1 MWNNVRLLNA
11 LANSLLLLAIFA
23 VLAVGS
29 IWFVNRPMFVIRDV
43 MVSSASGQH
52 LKHVSAPLL
61 KAAARKELDTQPN
74 TQPNTHSVIGGNL
87 LGSARYFFGV
97 PLEALRESFEQVPWV
112 RQANIRRV
120 WPNSLHIELEEHKA
134 TAVWGDGRLVNAQG
148 ELFSANLG
156 EAEEQ
161 GPLPQ
166 FAGPNEASNQVLRRY
181 VELVQW
187 LTPLNVRP
195 ESLTLSTRHA
205 WTVKLDDG
213 TTLLLGREQGV
224 AMEDRISKWVASV
237 PRLQSRLASRPELYD
252 LRYPNGFAVRA
263 VALVDDAKKLDSKPE

>member
-11 LANSLLLLAIFA
+11 LSNGLLLLAVLA
-23 VLAVGS
+23 LLAVGS
-29 IWFVNRPMFVIRDV
+29 IWFANQPMFVIRDV
-43 MVSSASGQH
+43 MVTSASGQH

-61 KAAARKELDTQPN
+61 QAAARKELLTK
-74 TQPNTHSVIGGNL
+74 SGGQSAGPASNI

-97 PLEALRESFEQVPWV
+97 PLESLRDSFEQVPWV
-112 RQANIRRV
+112 RQASIRRV
-120 WPNSLHIELEEHKA
+120 WPNSLHIEIEEHKA
-134 TAVWGDGRLVNAQG
+134 AAVWGDGRLVNMQG

-156 EAEEQ
+156 EAEEA

-166 FAGPNEASNQVLRRY
+166 FAGPNDASLQVLRRH

-237 PRLQSRLASRPELYD
+237 PRLQSRLTSRPELYD

>member
-1 MWNNVRLLNA
+1 MWNNVRLLNS
-11 LANSLLLLAIFA
+11 LANAMLLLA
-23 VLAVGS
+23 VLVVLVAGL
-29 IWFVNRPMFVIRDV
+29 IWFANQPMFVIRDV
-43 MVSSASGQH
+43 IVTSASGQH

-61 KAAARKELDTQPN
+61 QAAARRELVVKSSSQSALRTDT
-74 TQPNTHSVIGGNL
+74 L

-97 PLEALRESFEQVPWV
+97 PLESLRESFEQVPWV
-112 RQANIRRV
+112 RQASIRRV
-120 WPNSLHIELEEHKA
+120 WPNSLHIEIEEHKA
-134 TAVWGDGRLVNAQG
+134 AAVWGDGRLVNMQG

-156 EAEEQ
+156 EAEDA

-166 FAGPNEASNQVLRRY
+166 FAGPNEASVQVLRRH

-224 AMEDRISKWVASV
+224 AMEDRIAKWVASV
-237 PRLQSRLASRPELYD
+237 PRLQARLTSRPELYD

>member
-1 MWNNVRLLNA
+1 MWNNVRVLNA
-11 LANSLLLLAIFA
+11 IANGLLMLATLAILTA
-23 VLAVGS
+23 GS
-29 IWFVNRPMFVIRDV
+29 IWFVNRPMFAIRDV
-43 MVSSASGQH
+43 LVSSTSGQY
-52 LKHVSAPLL
+52 LKHVSAPML
-61 KAAARKELDTQPN
+61 KAAARKELNVQTL
-74 TQPNTHSVIGGNL
+74 SSGGNL

-97 PLEALRESFEQVPWV
+97 PLDSLRESFEQVPWV
-112 RQANIRRV
+112 RQASIRRV
-120 WPNSLHIELEEHKA
+120 WPNSLHIEIEEHKA

-166 FAGPNEASNQVLRRY
+166 FAGPNEASNQVQRRY

-224 AMEDRISKWVASV
+224 AMEDRISKWVTSV

>member
-1 MWNNVRLLNA
+1 MWNNVRLLNG
-11 LANSLLLLAIFA
+11 LANTLLLMVVLA
-23 VLAVGS
+23 VLAAGA
-29 IWFVNRPMFVIRDV
+29 IWFANQPMFVIREV
-43 MVSSASGQH
+43 MVSSSNGH
-52 LKHVSAPLL
+52 YLKHVSAPLL
-61 KAAARKELDTQPN
+61 AAAAKKELTSKNPTQSPMASG
-74 TQPNTHSVIGGNL
+74 QL
-87 LGSARYFFGV
+87 LGSVRYFFGV
-97 PLEALRESFEQVPWV
+97 PLESVRESFEQVPWV
-112 RQANIRRV
+112 RQASIRRV
-120 WPNSLHIELEEHKA
+120 WPNSLHIEIEEHKA
-134 TAVWGDGRLVNAQG
+134 AAVWGDGRLVNAQG

-156 EAEEQ
+156 EAEEA

-166 FAGPNEASNQVLRRY
+166 FAGPNDASVQVMRRH

-195 ESLTLSTRHA
+195 ESVTLSTRHA

-224 AMEDRISKWVASV
+224 AMEDRITKWVASV
-237 PRLQSRLASRPELYD
+237 PRLQSRLTSRPELYD

>member
-1 MWNNVRLLNA
+1 MWNNARLLNA
-11 LANSLLLLAIFA
+11 IANGLLLIALFA
-23 VLAVGS
+23 VLAVVT
-29 IWFVNRPMFVIRDV
+29 IWFANRPIFAIRDV
-43 MVSSASGQH
+43 VVSSASGTQ

-61 KAAARKELDTQPN
+61 KAAVKKELNAKATPSSDQ
-74 TQPNTHSVIGGNL
+74 L
-87 LGSARYFFGV
+87 LGSARYFFAV
-97 PLEALRESFEQVPWV
+97 PLESVRESFEQVPWV
-112 RQANIRRV
+112 RQASVRRV
-120 WPNSLHIELEEHKA
+120 WPNRLHIEIEEHKA
-134 TAVWGDGRLVNAQG
+134 AAVWGDGRLVNAQG

-166 FAGPNEASNQVLRRY
+166 FAGPNEASVQVLRRY
-181 VELVQW
+181 AELVQW
-187 LTPLNVRP
+187 LAPLNMRP

-205 WTVKLDDG
+205 WTVKLEDG

-224 AMEDRISKWVASV
+224 AMEDRMTKWVASV

>member
-11 LANSLLLLAIFA
+11 FSNALLLVA
-23 VLAVGS
+23 VLVVLAAGS
-29 IWFVNRPMFVIRDV
+29 VWFANQPMFVIRDV
-43 MVSSASGQH
+43 MVASVSGQP
-52 LKHVSAPLL
+52 LKHVSEPLL
-61 KAAARKELDTQPN
+61 QAAARKELVAKIVSQSALPTN
-74 TQPNTHSVIGGNL
+74 HL

-97 PLEALRESFEQVPWV
+97 PLESLRESFEQVPWV
-112 RQANIRRV
+112 RQASIRRV
-120 WPNSLHIELEEHKA
+120 WPNSLHIEIEEHKA
-134 TAVWGDGRLVNAQG
+134 AAVWGDGRLVNMQG

-156 EAEEQ
+156 EAEEA

-166 FAGPNEASNQVLRRY
+166 FSGPNEASVQVLRRH

-224 AMEDRISKWVASV
+224 AMEDRIAKWVASV
-237 PRLQSRLASRPELYD
+237 PRLQSRLTSRPELYD

>member
-11 LANSLLLLAIFA
+11 IANALLLAAVIC

-29 IWFVNRPMFVIRDV
+29 IWFANQPMFVIRDV
-43 MVSSASGQH
+43 MVSSASGQY

-61 KAAARKELDTQPN
+61 QTAARKELVAKKSDETPLKSNQ
-74 TQPNTHSVIGGNL
+74 L

-97 PLEALRESFEQVPWV
+97 PLESLRESLEQVPWV
-112 RQANIRRV
+112 RQASIRRV
-120 WPNSLHIELEEHKA
+120 WPNSLHIEIEEHKA
-134 TAVWGDGRLVNAQG
+134 AAVWGDGRLVNMQG

-156 EAEEQ
+156 EAEEA

-166 FAGPNEASNQVLRRY
+166 FAGPNEASVQVLRRNA
-181 VELVQW
+181 ELVQW

-224 AMEDRISKWVASV
+224 AMEDRIAKWVASV
-237 PRLQSRLASRPELYD
+237 PRLQSRLTSRPELYD

>member
-1 MWNNVRLLNA
+1 MWNNVRLLNS
-11 LANSLLLLAIFA
+11 LANAMLLLA
-23 VLAVGS
+23 VLVTLVAGS
-29 IWFVNRPMFVIRDV
+29 IWFANQSMFVIRDV
-43 MVSSASGQH
+43 MVTSASSQH

-61 KAAARKELDTQPN
+61 QAAARKELVVKNSNQSMLRTD
-74 TQPNTHSVIGGNL
+74 SL

-97 PLEALRESFEQVPWV
+97 PLESLRESFEQVPWV
-112 RQANIRRV
+112 RQASIRRV
-120 WPNSLHIELEEHKA
+120 WPNSLHIEIEEHKA
-134 TAVWGDGRLVNAQG
+134 AAVWGDGRLVNMQG

-156 EAEEQ
+156 EAEEA

-166 FAGPNEASNQVLRRY
+166 FAGPNEASVQVLRRH

-195 ESLTLSTRHA
+195 ESVTLSTRHA

-237 PRLQSRLASRPELYD
+237 PRLQSRLTSRPELYD

>member
-11 LANSLLLLAIFA
+11 MANALLLVAVIGVLAI
-23 VLAVGS
+23 GS
-29 IWFVNRPMFVIRDV
+29 IWFANQPMFMIRDV
-43 MVSSASGQH
+43 MVSSASGQY

-61 KAAARKELDTQPN
+61 QTAARKELAAKKLDETSLKSN
-74 TQPNTHSVIGGNL
+74 HL

-97 PLEALRESFEQVPWV
+97 PLESLRESLEQVPWV
-112 RQANIRRV
+112 RQASIRRV
-120 WPNSLHIELEEHKA
+120 WPNSLHIEIEEHKA
-134 TAVWGDGRLVNAQG
+134 AAVWGDGRLVNMQG

-156 EAEEQ
+156 EAEEA

-166 FAGPNEASNQVLRRY
+166 FAGPNEASVQVLRRNA
-181 VELVQW
+181 ELVQW

-224 AMEDRISKWVASV
+224 AMEDRIAKWVASV
-237 PRLQSRLASRPELYD
+237 PRLQSRLSSRPELYD

>member
-11 LANSLLLLAIFA
+11 VANSLLLLAIFV
-23 VLAVGS
+23 VLAAGS

-43 MVSSASGQH
+43 VVSNASGQP

-61 KAAARKELDTQPN
+61 KVAARKELN
-74 TQPNTHSVIGGNL
+74 TPTATGGNL
-87 LGSARYFFGV
+87 LGSARYFFAV
-97 PLEALRESFEQVPWV
+97 PLETLRESFEQVPWV

-187 LTPLNVRP
+187 LAPLNVRP

>member
-1 MWNNVRLLNA
+1 MWNNVRILNA
-11 LANSLLLLAIFA
+11 IANTLLLLAVLA
-23 VLAVGS
+23 VLAAGS
-29 IWFVNRPMFVIRDV
+29 IWFANQSMFIIRDV
-43 MVSSASGQH
+43 TVTSSTGQH
-52 LKHVSAPLL
+52 LRHVSAQLL
-61 KAAARKELDTQPN
+61 QVAAKKELNAKNAPQG
-74 TQPNTHSVIGGNL
+74 VIPTSQL
-87 LGSARYFFGV
+87 LGSARYFFAV
-97 PLEALRESFEQVPWV
+97 PLDSVRGSLEQVPWV
-112 RQANIRRV
+112 RQASIRRV
-120 WPNSLHIELEEHKA
+120 WPNSLHIEIEEHKA
-134 TAVWGDGRLVNAQG
+134 AAVWGDGRLVNAQG

-156 EAEEQ
+156 EAEEA

-166 FAGPNEASNQVLRRY
+166 FAGPNDASVQVLRRH

-187 LTPLNVRP
+187 LAPLNVRP

-224 AMEDRISKWVASV
+224 AMEDRIAKWVASV
-237 PRLQSRLASRPELYD
+237 PRLQSRLTSRPELYD

>member
-1 MWNNVRLLNA
+1 MWNNVRLLNS
-11 LANSLLLLAIFA
+11 LANAMLLFA
-23 VLAVGS
+23 VLVTLCAGS
-29 IWFVNRPMFVIRDV
+29 IWFANQPMFVIRDV
-43 MVSSASGQH
+43 MVTSASSQQ

-61 KAAARKELDTQPN
+61 QAAARKELAAKSTSQSALTTN
-74 TQPNTHSVIGGNL
+74 SL

-97 PLEALRESFEQVPWV
+97 PLESLRESFEQVPWV
-112 RQANIRRV
+112 RQASIRRV
-120 WPNSLHIELEEHKA
+120 WPNSLHIEIEEHKA
-134 TAVWGDGRLVNAQG
+134 AAVWGDGRLVNMQG

-156 EAEEQ
+156 EAEEA

-166 FAGPNEASNQVLRRY
+166 FAGPNDASVQVLRRH
-181 VELVQW
+181 VELVEW
-187 LTPLNVRP
+187 LAPLNVRP

-224 AMEDRISKWVASV
+224 AMEDRIAKWVASV
-237 PRLQSRLASRPELYD
+237 PRLQSRLTSRPELYD

-263 VALVDDAKKLDSKPE
+263 VALVDDAKKLDSKPD

>member
-1 MWNNVRLLNA
+1 MWNNVRLLNS
-11 LANSLLLLAIFA
+11 LANAMLLFA
-23 VLAVGS
+23 VLVTLCAGS
-29 IWFVNRPMFVIRDV
+29 IWFANQPMFVIRDV
-43 MVSSASGQH
+43 MVTSASSQQ

-61 KAAARKELDTQPN
+61 QAAARKELAAKNSNQNALTTN
-74 TQPNTHSVIGGNL
+74 SL

-97 PLEALRESFEQVPWV
+97 PLESLRESFEQVPWV
-112 RQANIRRV
+112 RQASIRRV
-120 WPNSLHIELEEHKA
+120 WPNSLHIEIEEHKA
-134 TAVWGDGRLVNAQG
+134 AAVWGDGRLVNMQG

-156 EAEEQ
+156 EAEEA

-166 FAGPNEASNQVLRRY
+166 FAGPNDASVQVLRRH
-181 VELVQW
+181 VELVEW
-187 LTPLNVRP
+187 LAPLNVRP

-224 AMEDRISKWVASV
+224 AMEDRIAKWVASV
-237 PRLQSRLASRPELYD
+237 PRLQSRLTSRPELYD

-263 VALVDDAKKLDSKPE
+263 VALVDDAKKLDSKPD